1 MEEVFSTLTG
11 GAIWGVGFGLALT
24 AVRGAGGGLRPLAK
38 NAIKGAV
45 MVSDW
50 VQSATAEG
58 RETVEDLY
66 HEAQADRRNETRRP
80 ARPRQSRSRS
90 RRKEN
95 GAEA

>member
-1 MEEVFSTLTG
+1 MDEVFDALTG
-11 GAIWGVGFGLALT
+11 GAIWGLGFGLAMT
-24 AVRGAGGGLRPLAK
+24 AVRGAGSGLRPVAK
-38 NAIKGAV
+38 NLIKGVV

-66 HEAQADRRNETRRP
+66 HEAQAERKADTRKDGG
-80 ARPRQSRSRS
+80 ARPRS
-90 RRKEN
+90 RRKEQ